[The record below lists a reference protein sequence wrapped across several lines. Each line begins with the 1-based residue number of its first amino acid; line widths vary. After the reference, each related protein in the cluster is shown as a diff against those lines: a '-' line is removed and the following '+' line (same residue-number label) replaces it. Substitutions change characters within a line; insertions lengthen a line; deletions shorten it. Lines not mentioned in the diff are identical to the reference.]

1 MLLRA
6 ILATATLQRNQ
17 GSRKIEFFKSYKSES
32 KLIDSPAV
40 ILGLNLILSYIIISI
55 ILL

>member
-6 ILATATLQRNQ
+6 ILATATLQRHQ
-17 GSRKIEFFKSYKSES
+17 GSRKVEFFKGYSES
-32 KLIDSPAV
+32 KLIDSPAL